1 MKYINSEVFG
11 ITFGFFFA
19 IPTANDIFIE
29 YIAPIILQT
38 NPAPII
44 KLLLLI
50 IQVLVF
56 ALPLIVWFN
65 LIKKYSVNMRGVRTA
80 NHDRNIVISVIL
92 GILFGLIVQRIIFN

>member
-29 YIAPIILQT
+29 YIAPII
-38 NPAPII
+38 

-56 ALPLIVWFN
+56 ALPLMVWFN